1 MQNVIPFF
9 IFTIFEFN
17 SNVEFNYYWL
27 QFNWKIDLD
36 VIAWIS
42 HKVIFFL
49 KPYLDFNNGMNVCM
63 HVGCVWCSFT
73 MGGKKNQKMST
84 NLQKKFFLVL
94 RLVLRIC
101 PQSNY
106 KVKFHL
112 GRKFGCHPLRTS
124 ELFQVARRLQLNVI
138 GVR

>member
-1 MQNVIPFF
+1 
-9 IFTIFEFN
+9 
-17 SNVEFNYYWL
+17 
-27 QFNWKIDLD
+27 
-36 VIAWIS
+36 
-42 HKVIFFL
+42 
-49 KPYLDFNNGMNVCM
+49 MNVCM

-73 MGGKKNQKMST
+73 MGGKKKSKDVYKLT
-84 NLQKKFFLVL
+84 KKKTFLVL